1 MNVEATIQGLQASL
15 PDIFNCTRTPSGSV
29 RVRTALTYPDG
40 TLVDLFLMG
49 RDNGPVFVTDFGK
62 TIGWLRK
69 QSARDLTRGQNR
81 KIAKVC
87 QSLNVARA
95 QNRLTVMAKDC
106 RALGGPVARVAQ
118 AAVLASHIGFN

>member
-1 MNVEATIQGLQASL
+1 MNVEATVRGLHDSL
-15 PDIFNCTRTPSGSV
+15 PDIFNCTELPSGSV

-40 TLVDLFLMG
+40 TPVDLILMG
-49 RDNGPVFVTDFGK
+49 RDDGVVFVTDYGK

-69 QSARDLTRGQNR
+69 QFARDLTRGQNR

-95 QNRLTVMAKDC
+95 QNRLTVIARDC
-106 RALGGPVARVAQ
+106 RTLGEPVARVAQ
-118 AAVLASHIGFN
+118 AAVLASHIGFS